1 MCGIVG
7 YCGPGP
13 ASDILLEGLKRLEY
27 RGYDSA
33 GICVAEDNDFRVIKK
48 KGKIKDLKEIV
59 PDDLAG
65 TAGIGH
71 TRWATHG
78 EVNDQNAH
86 PHMDDTGKVVLVH
99 NGIIE
104 NYQGIKRRLIEEGH
118 TFVSDTDSE
127 IIAHLIASLYHGNLE
142 EAVRETAFLLKG
154 TYGIAVM
161 HKDEPG
167 TIVGIR
173 NGSPLVLGIGEKEMF
188 LASDVT
194 AILAHT
200 KQVIYLEDK
209 ELVTITA
216 ESYKTSD
223 FNKQEIKKK
232 IESIGWELEQ
242 IEKDGFDYFMEKEI
256 WEQPESVMRALQ
268 GRIDRE
274 GASAHLGGLNMTPR
288 QLLNV
293 KRIYIVAA
301 GTSYY
306 AGMVGSFLLESIA
319 RIPASTELASE
330 VRYKNPVVEP
340 DALYFAVSQS
350 GETADTL
357 YAMRELQRKGARVL
371 GICNVVGSTIAR
383 ESDGGV
389 YIHSGPEIAVASTK
403 AFTSQISVFYLLT
416 LLLARMRHLS
426 YEEGLEIVDALES
439 VPEKIKEILAEGDSI
454 KALAEKYARYSNFLF
469 LGRGLNYSVAM
480 EGALKLK
487 EISYIHAEGY
497 SAAEIKHGPIALINE
512 STPSLFL
519 VPDDKLRDKVINNI
533 KEVKARSGKVIA
545 VAVEGD
551 EEVESIVD
559 DVIWIPRANPVIYPY
574 LMVIPLQLFAFYSAL
589 ELNRNVDQPRNLAK
603 SVTVE

>member
-7 YCGPGP
+7 YCGVGP
-13 ASDILLEGLKRLEY
+13 ASEILLEGLKRLEY

-33 GICVAEDNDFRVIKK
+33 GICIEKDNKFRVIKR

-59 PDDLAG
+59 PDNLPG
-65 TAGIGH
+65 STGIGH

-104 NYQGIKRRLIEEGH
+104 NYQGIKKRLLEEGH
-118 TFVSDTDSE
+118 TFLSDTDSE

-167 TIVGIR
+167 KIVGIR
-173 NGSPLVLGIGEKEMF
+173 NGSPLVLGIGENEMF

-200 KQVIYLEDK
+200 KQVVYLEDK
-209 ELVTITA
+209 EIVTIT
-216 ESYKTSD
+216 SGTYKTSD
-223 FNKQEIKKK
+223 FNNNEVQKKV
-232 IESIGWELEQ
+232 ENIGWELEQ
-242 IEKDGFDYFMEKEI
+242 IEKDGFEFFMEKEI
-256 WEQPESVMRALQ
+256 WEQPESILRALQ

-288 QLLNV
+288 QLLNI

-306 AGMVGSFLLESIA
+306 AGMVGAFLLESIA

-340 DALYFAVSQS
+340 DALYFVVSQS

-357 YAMRELQRKGARVL
+357 YAMRELQRKGATVL

-426 YEEGLEIVDALES
+426 FEEGLEIVDAIES
-439 VPEKIKEILAEGDSI
+439 VPDKIKSILEKSGSI
-454 KALAEKYARYSNFLF
+454 KDLAKKYAHYSNFLF

-551 EEVESIVD
+551 SEVDNIAD
-559 DVIWIPRANPVIYPY
+559 DVIWIPKSNPVVYPY

>member
-7 YCGPGP
+7 YCGPKP
-13 ASDILLEGLKRLEY
+13 ASEVLLEGLKRLEY

-33 GICVAEDNDFRVIKK
+33 GICVDINQTLKVIKR
-48 KGKIKDLKEIV
+48 KGKIKDLKEVIPV
-59 PDDLAG
+59 NLDG
-65 TAGIGH
+65 HTGIGH

-78 EVNDQNAH
+78 EVNDRNAH
-86 PHMDDTGKVVLVH
+86 PHMDDMGKVVLVH

-104 NYQGIKRRLIEEGH
+104 NYQGIKRRLVNEGH
-118 TFVSDTDSE
+118 TFLSDTDSE
-127 IIAHLIASLYHGNLE
+127 VIAHLIASLYQGDLE
-142 EAVRETAFLLKG
+142 AAVRKTSFLLKG

-161 HKDEPG
+161 HSDEPG
-167 TIVGIR
+167 VIVGIR
-173 NGSPLVLGIGEKEMF
+173 NGSPLVLGIGEGEMF

-200 KQVIYLEDK
+200 KQVVYLEDK
-209 ELVTITA
+209 EMVTITA
-216 ESYKTSD
+216 DSYRMSD
-223 FNKQEIKKK
+223 FNDQEVEKK
-232 IESIGWELEQ
+232 IENIGWELEQ
-242 IEKDGFDYFMEKEI
+242 IEKDGYDYFMEKEI
-256 WEQPESVMRALQ
+256 WEQPESILRALQ

-274 GASAHLGGLNMTPR
+274 GATSHLGGLNMTPK
-288 QLLNV
+288 QLLNI

-301 GTSYY
+301 GTSHY
-306 AGMVGSFLLESIA
+306 AGMVGAFLLESIA

-340 DALYFAVSQS
+340 DALYFVVSQS

-357 YAMRELQRKGARVL
+357 YAMRELQRKGATVL

-426 YEEGLEIVDALES
+426 YEDGLKIVDALEK
-439 VPEKIKEILAEGDSI
+439 VPEQI
-454 KALAEKYARYSNFLF
+454 KAILEKSLDIKKLAKKYASYTNFLF
-469 LGRGLNYSVAM
+469 LGRGLNYSVAL

-497 SAAEIKHGPIALINE
+497 SSAEIKHGPIALINE

-545 VAVEGD
+545 LAVTGDLEVAE
-551 EEVESIVD
+551 IVD
-559 DVIWIPRANPVIYPY
+559 DVIWIPESNPVVYPY
-574 LMVIPLQLFAFYSAL
+574 LMVIPLQLFAYYCAL
-589 ELNRNVDQPRNLAK
+589 ELNRDVDQPRNLAK

>member
-13 ASDILLEGLKRLEY
+13 ASEVLLEGLKRLEY

-33 GICVAEDNDFRVIKK
+33 GICVDVDDELRVIKK

-59 PDDLAG
+59 PEDLDG
-65 TAGIGH
+65 HSGIGH

-78 EVNDQNAH
+78 EVNDRNAH

-104 NYQGIKRRLIEEGH
+104 NYEGIKRRLMKEGH
-118 TFVSDTDSE
+118 TFLSDTDSE
-127 IIAHLIASLYHGNLE
+127 VIAHLIASLYQGNLE
-142 EAVRETAFLLKG
+142 AAVRESAFLLKG

-161 HKDEPG
+161 HRDEPG

-173 NGSPLVLGIGEKEMF
+173 NGSPLVLGIGDGEMF

-200 KQVIYLEDK
+200 KQVVYLEDK
-209 ELVTITA
+209 EIVTITA
-216 ESYKTSD
+216 DTYRTSD
-223 FNKQEIKKK
+223 YYEQEIEKK

-242 IEKDGFDYFMEKEI
+242 IEKDGYEYFMEKEI
-256 WEQPESVMRALQ
+256 WEQPESILRAVQ

-274 GASAHLGGLNMTPR
+274 GATSHLGGLNMTPK
-288 QLLNV
+288 QLLNI

-301 GTSYY
+301 GTSFY
-306 AGMVGSFLLESIA
+306 AGMVGAFLLESIA

-340 DALYFAVSQS
+340 DALYFVVSQS

-357 YAMRELQRKGARVL
+357 YAMRELQRKGATVL

-426 YEEGLEIVDALES
+426 YEDGLEIVDAIERVPDQIKKILEKNNS
-439 VPEKIKEILAEGDSI
+439 IRSLA
-454 KALAEKYARYSNFLF
+454 KKYARYTNFLF
-469 LGRGLNYSVAM
+469 LGRGLNYSVAL

-497 SAAEIKHGPIALINE
+497 SSAEIKHGPIALINE
-512 STPSLFL
+512 TTPSLFL
-519 VPDDKLRDKVINNI
+519 VPDDKLRDKVMNNI

-551 EEVESIVD
+551 DEVAGIVD
-559 DVIWIPRANPVIYPY
+559 DVIWIPKTNPVVYPY
-574 LMVIPLQLFAFYSAL
+574 LMVIPLQLFAYYCAL
-589 ELNRNVDQPRNLAK
+589 ELHRDVDQPRNLAK